1 MKKHKKGFAFR
12 LTGMI
17 LGFTALAVAIT
28 GMVFSLIG
36 WHMGKA
42 NDSKKR

>member
-17 LGFTALAVAIT
+17 LGFVSLGVAIT
-28 GMVFSLIG
+28 GLVFGLIG
-36 WHMGKA
+36 WKMGRNGK
-42 NDSKKR
+42 

>member
-1 MKKHKKGFAFR
+1 MKKHKKGFGFR

-28 GMVFSLIG
+28 GLVFGLIG
-36 WHMGKA
+36 IGMGKE
-42 NDSKKR
+42 D